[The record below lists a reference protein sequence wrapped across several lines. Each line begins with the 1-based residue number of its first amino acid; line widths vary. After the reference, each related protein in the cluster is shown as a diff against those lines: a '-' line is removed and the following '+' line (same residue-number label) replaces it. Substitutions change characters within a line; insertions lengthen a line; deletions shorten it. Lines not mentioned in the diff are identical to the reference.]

1 MKNRSRHREPG
12 GDEVT
17 AIRVTHHAVQRF
29 CTRARTSVD
38 HERIAVDIRRQILAA
53 LHGAMIHV
61 AADRTTYLVPL
72 SVRGGRPLCAV
83 LAVAGPVEKPFAV
96 TVCTVLS
103 EEMAARSYG
112 HVAGLLSAMDEKA
125 IARVAA

>member
-1 MKNRSRHREPG
+1 
-12 GDEVT
+12 
-17 AIRVTHHAVQRF
+17 
-29 CTRARTSVD
+29 
-38 HERIAVDIRRQILAA
+38 
-53 LHGAMIHV
+53 
-61 AADRTTYLVPL
+61 
-72 SVRGGRPLCAV
+72 V